1 MAIFVINSFLRDL
14 KKTMPSSTLNYRY
27 NLNFIL
33 LFFFSLYAQPQYSAN
48 LVLNIDAN
56 NPTNY
61 GDNGYIINDL
71 SSSGNHLRIVND
83 VTHVANSE
91 GYYSFEFGGSADYL
105 KLNSAPLNDLSDG
118 TNYTNVILVNL
129 AVSIFQV

>member
-1 MAIFVINSFLRDL
+1 MAF
-14 KKTMPSSTLNYRY
+14 STLYYRY

-56 NPTNY
+56 NPTSY

-71 SSSGNHLRIVND
+71 SDSNNDLKIVNNVSLHTD
-83 VTHVANSE
+83 SN
-91 GYYSFEFGGSADYL
+91 GFRSFNFDGSSDYL
-105 KLNSAPLNDLSDG
+105 ELNSAPFSDLSDG
-118 TNYTNVILVNL
+118 TNYTIVNLVNL
-129 AVSIFQV
+129 LVSTFQV